1 MYEQP
6 VTRFLI
12 VDKATKHS
20 PEKVIKSLP
29 NKCPKWW
36 NQSRPDPIIEPM
48 GHNQPAH
55 EKRKKM
61 IIEKN
66 REGAIGNGNRV
77 VAESIVRERKGERL
91 IETIEYYLNELDR
104 LERGT
109 ND

>member
-55 EKRKKM
+55 ERGINGLHTRRLKGNSGTIRKRM
-61 IIEKN
+61 
-66 REGAIGNGNRV
+66 GRV
-77 VAESIVRERKGERL
+77 
-91 IETIEYYLNELDR
+91 
-104 LERGT
+104 LEEE
-109 ND
+109 